1 MRKILYFIIFLLLA
15 PLLLAFTVEGFR
27 FLRSVFSF
35 ESTLWFLLGAGL
47 SFLVL
52 ILVRGSWSFLQ
63 VLLHE
68 LEHAVVLFL
77 FTFDW
82 PTAMLV
88 TPVNG
93 EVRARGM
100 SKFFWFWIGPLIV
113 WAPYYFP
120 LLTLPILLLKAL
132 AALVFSLLGMPFPPF
147 LAAILD
153 LLIGATLMLHLL
165 TSIIEFHGDQTDLK
179 DIGMIVSFFSI
190 LYLNFMFIVLSIAVV
205 TDTYA
210 EYWTYVKTAF
220 ATAVEYYQAIWAW
233 LKVTVPPALDAL
245 RQALKELL

>member
-1 MRKILYFIIFLLLA
+1 MRKILYFLIFLLLA

-27 FLRSVFSF
+27 FLRSIFSF
-35 ESTLWFLLGAGL
+35 ESILWFLLGAGL

-52 ILVRGSWSFLQ
+52 ILVRGSWGFLR

-77 FTFDW
+77 FTFNW
-82 PTAMLV
+82 PAGMLV
-88 TPVNG
+88 TPESGWVLPPS
-93 EVRARGM
+93 M
-100 SKFFWFWIGPLIV
+100 SKFFQFWLGPIIA

-165 TSIIEFHGDQTDLK
+165 TSIVEFHGGQTDLTNT
-179 DIGMIVSFFSI
+179 GMIVSFFSI

-205 TDTYA
+205 TNSYA
-210 EYWTYVKTAF
+210 EYWTYVKTAC
-220 ATAVEYYQAIWAW
+220 ATAGEYYQAIWAW
-233 LKVTVPPALDAL
+233 LKATIPPALDAL